1 MWAISHI
8 KRGLIFVG
16 PYAWADRLAFRFQ
29 QFKYYRANKKF
40 LREWGKD
47 VVLPSDYTLYETYR
61 LHYAQYMIDGEQTAR
76 EILEDCLPHL
86 DASGGIA
93 VLDLGCGPLRVL
105 RHLPGLLPPHSSCFG
120 ADSNL
125 QTIQWGKQHFQNITL
140 LPCGPVP
147 PVLLQDRSF
156 QLIIAYSLFT
166 HIPFTRHPVWLDEL
180 YRLAAPG
187 AVIYLTTHG
196 AYFKKQLSE
205 QEKKIVEET
214 GGYTRPYPIT
224 GHRLMTT
231 YNQAEHFQQ
240 MVEQRF
246 HLLHHYPGHTNPTKA
261 GRQDCW
267 ILQRKP

>member
-1 MWAISHI
+1 MRAFSHI
-8 KRGLIFVG
+8 KRGFAFAGLHS
-16 PYAWADRLAFRFQ
+16 WADKLAFRFQ
-29 QFKYYRANKKF
+29 QLKYHRANKRF
-40 LREWGKD
+40 LRERGKELI
-47 VVLPSDYTLYETYR
+47 LPSDYTLYETYR
-61 LHYAQYMIDGEQTAR
+61 LHYAQYMTDGEQTAR

-86 DASGGIA
+86 DHSAGIA

-105 RHLPGLLPPHSSCFG
+105 RHLPSLLPSHSSCTG
-120 ADSNL
+120 ADSNML
-125 QTIQWGKQHFQNITL
+125 TIQWGKQHFPNITL
-140 LPCGPVP
+140 LPCGQVP

-166 HIPFTRHPVWLDEL
+166 HIPFARHEVWLDEL

-196 AYFKKQLSE
+196 AYFNGQLSAK
-205 QEKKIVEET
+205 EKKLLLKT

-231 YNQAEHFQQ
+231 YNQADHFQQ
-240 MVEQRF
+240 LVQQRF
-246 HLLHHYPGHTNPTKA
+246 QLLHHYPGHTHPNKA
-261 GRQDCW
+261 GHQDCW